1 MRRPAG
7 AFSQG
12 LRTLYKAF
20 MSAPAFAAVVLLF
33 ILLMEGVAWVAH
45 RYVMHGFL
53 WSLHKSHH
61 EPRTGPFEKN
71 DWFAVFFS
79 IPSIVLIYLGAHG
92 SPPAFAAGIGIL
104 GYGLIYFFFHDMLV
118 HRRVDTGLRPKKGY
132 LARVVQAHRLHHAVE
147 SKEGCVSFGFVF
159 APSPQHLK
167 RMLAETAEARLRAP
181 NVKRNLPDE

>member
-1 MRRPAG
+1 
-7 AFSQG
+7 
-12 LRTLYKAF
+12 
-20 MSAPAFAAVVLLF
+20 MSALAFIAVVIAF
-33 ILLMEGVAWVAH
+33 ILIMEGVAWVAH
-45 RYVMHGFL
+45 KYVMHGFL
-53 WSLHKSHH
+53 WSLHQSHH
-61 EPRTGPFEKN
+61 EPRTGAFEKN

-79 IPSIVLIYLGAHG
+79 IPSIALIYIGVNHWT
-92 SPPAFAAGIGIL
+92 PALAAGIGIL

-118 HRRVDTGLRPKKGY
+118 HRRIDTGLRPKKGY

-167 RMLAETAEARLRAP
+167 RLMKDAEGARLRAA

>member
-1 MRRPAG
+1 
-7 AFSQG
+7 
-12 LRTLYKAF
+12 
-20 MSAPAFAAVVLLF
+20 MSALEFVAVVVAF
-33 ILLMEGVAWVAH
+33 ILLMEAVAWVAH
-45 RYVMHGFL
+45 KYVMHGFL

-61 EPRTGPFEKN
+61 EPRTGAFEKN

-79 IPSIVLIYLGAHG
+79 IPSIALIYIGVNYWT
-92 SPPAFAAGIGIL
+92 PALAAGVGIL

-118 HRRVDTGLRPKKGY
+118 HRRIDTGLRPKRGY

-167 RMLAETAEARLRAP
+167 RMLKATEGARLRAAS
-181 NVKRNLPDE
+181 VKRNLPDE